1 MVSPRGLPLSA
12 LKSKRIFNFVRLKM
26 PRYAILSAKGC
37 FNFGNQCFYVKKN
50 KQFSAKHMQRSV
62 YLLLRL
68 HQKFFYLRQNRHQ
81 ILLSGAK
88 ISNITVLKLKAYIS
102 VEDNIYPQ
110 TSPAQLLARF
120 SKNSGTAPS
129 KYLFSLMFH
138 SVFRRFSFKAT
149 AIINT
154 AKGE

>member
-1 MVSPRGLPLSA
+1 MLL
-12 LKSKRIFNFVRLKM
+12 
-26 PRYAILSAKGC
+26 C
-37 FNFGNQCFYVKKN
+37 QKN
-50 KQFSAKHMQRSV
+50 MQFSAKRMQSSV
-62 YLLLRL
+62 NLLLRL
-68 HQKFFYLRQNRHQ
+68 HQKSFNLRQNLHQ
-81 ILLSGAK
+81 ILLSGAE

-110 TSPAQLLARF
+110 TSPAQLLASF

-129 KYLFSLMFH
+129 KYLFTLMFH
-138 SVFRRFSFKAT
+138 SVFRRFSFNAT

>member
-1 MVSPRGLPLSA
+1 M
-12 LKSKRIFNFVRLKM
+12 
-26 PRYAILSAKGC
+26 
-37 FNFGNQCFYVKKN
+37 
-50 KQFSAKHMQRSV
+50 QFSAKHMQRSV

-68 HQKFFYLRQNRHQ
+68 YQKSFNLRQNLHQ

-129 KYLFSLMFH
+129 KYLFSLILH
-138 SVFRRFSFKAT
+138 SVFRRFNFKTT